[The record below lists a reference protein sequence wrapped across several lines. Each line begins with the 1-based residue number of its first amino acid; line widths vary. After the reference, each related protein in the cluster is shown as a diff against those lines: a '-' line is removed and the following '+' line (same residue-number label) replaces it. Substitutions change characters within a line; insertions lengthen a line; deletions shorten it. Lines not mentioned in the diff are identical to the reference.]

1 MYKKQLRFQKI
12 ICLLAII
19 VAAIWF
25 VYSLGFIT
33 TIYELLAAFSNP
45 KSFNYV
51 PGAEIYWDMQ
61 PFNKA
66 FTNYA
71 LYAILISLLL
81 MVTNTQIRRKYY
93 ISNYIAIVANV
104 AVNVAMPI
112 YVYSHISKFIHQFNT
127 AIDFEKLREMCGYKN
142 IKYTEST
149 WLLDINVVIGALSI
163 LVAIG
168 LVVNLIWKISLM
180 RGEKKLINA
189 GKEVA

>member
-33 TIYELLAAFSNP
+33 TIYELLGTSSMVSGSVLY
-45 KSFNYV
+45 K
-51 PGAEIYWDMQ
+51 DMQ

-93 ISNYIAIVANV
+93 ITNYIAIAANV

-112 YVYSHISKFIHQFNT
+112 YAYTHISKFAEQFKT
-127 AIDFEKLREMCGYKN
+127 TVDFEMLKMLCEMKN
-142 IKYTEST
+142 VKYTEST